1 MPQIKI
7 KELSEGINNF
17 YDLTSYFCKYKNPK
31 KLYLKYDPMHLSEE
45 GHNFVYNLTNGIINR

>member
-17 YDLTSYFCKYKNPK
+17 YDLTSDFCKYKNQK